1 MYSQFKSWITVLQ
14 ELLAL
19 SKGLAFSTA
28 GLATPRPNVHAKHDD
43 LHGSGGARAAVNAVV
58 YCGCDVV
65 PAGSAGKDQDDAVGE
80 VEPKAVTADVL
91 KASQHVHFLL
101 TAHRHAHVRRRVKLV
116 DPL

>member
-1 MYSQFKSWITVLQ
+1 MQ
-14 ELLAL
+14 
-19 SKGLAFSTA
+19 GLVWCTA

-65 PAGSAGKDQDDAVGE
+65 PACSAGKDQDDAVGE
-80 VEPKAVTADVL
+80 VEPKAVAADEL

-101 TAHRHAHVRRRVKLV
+101 TAHRNTRVRR
-116 DPL
+116 